1 MLHVAKAS
9 KTCSHYWETRM
20 QRVDVSVK
28 PDIMSGEWGLETPGM
43 GDADNST
50 HPCIEHIEKSQ
61 ETLQP

>member
-1 MLHVAKAS
+1 
-9 KTCSHYWETRM
+9 M

-28 PDIMSGEWGLETPGM
+28 LDIMSGEWGSETPGM